1 MALLLTATPAPT
13 KVPAMK
19 RRDFVKGLAVAT
31 AASTALAQ
39 QKAPPQ
45 ATNPVPATGTV
56 DQGTMAVAPNTA
68 SSPAAKAQLQQAA
81 AFRTPNIPVSQPDVV
96 ATTDARYF
104 TAARY
109 AALVHLCEVLM
120 PAGNGYPGALLA
132 DTPQFLD
139 FHVGGSPTDRQAMY
153 NDGLDRL
160 NAESMKMFKVA
171 FARTDPKQADAVIRP
186 ALKGWINDHPPLEK
200 HERFVAL
207 AHREI
212 RTATMNSPMWA
223 VAAEAAGERVPGI
236 GLYWAPIDPG
246 IETWVSHGAP
256 KASAPL
262 TQQAHP

>member
-1 MALLLTATPAPT
+1 
-13 KVPAMK
+13 MK

-68 SSPAAKAQLQQAA
+68 SSPAATAQLQQTA
-81 AFRTPNIPVSQPDVV
+81 AFHTPNIPVTQPDVV
-96 ATTDARYF
+96 ATTDAHYF

-109 AALVHLCEVLM
+109 ATLLHLCEVMM
-120 PAGNGYPGALLA
+120 PAGDGYPSAVQA
-132 DTPQFLD
+132 DTAQFLD
-139 FHVGGSPTDRQAMY
+139 FHVGASPADRQAMY

-160 NAESMKMFKVA
+160 NADSVKMHQMA
-171 FARTDPKQADAVIRP
+171 FAKTNAKQADAVIRP

-223 VAAEAAGERVPGI
+223 SAAEAAGERTPGI

-246 IETWVSHGAP
+246 IETWVSHGMP

-262 TQQAHP
+262 TRQAHP